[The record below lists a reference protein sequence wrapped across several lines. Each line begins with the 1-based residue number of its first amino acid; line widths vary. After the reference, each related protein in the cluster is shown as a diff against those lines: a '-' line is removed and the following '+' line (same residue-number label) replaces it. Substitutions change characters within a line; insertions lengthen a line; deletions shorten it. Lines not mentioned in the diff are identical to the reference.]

1 MRSWIYIAGLALL
14 ASCATREKNEQ
25 ETRSPLPEKKKAAR
39 VIDAQSEPDSL
50 KGSLQAF
57 AEGKIGNTAVTIEY
71 YSPAVR
77 GRIIWGGLV
86 PLDQV
91 WVTGAHNCT
100 RVTFDQPV
108 VVGGQEIAAGTY
120 AFFTIP
126 GTENWTVILN
136 KNYRQHL
143 ADNYAA
149 TEDVVRVEV
158 KPVAAPHQERL
169 RYQIREGTTGG
180 GVIAVD
186 WEKIRVELPVTSGLK
201 K

>member
-14 ASCATREKNEQ
+14 ASCATREKSEQ
-25 ETRSPLPEKKKAAR
+25 ETLSPLPEKKKAAR
-39 VIDAQSEPDSL
+39 VIAVQSEPDSL
-50 KGSLQAF
+50 KGSLQAI
-57 AEGKIGNTAVTIEY
+57 AEGKIGTTDITIEY

-86 PLDQV
+86 PLEQV

-100 RVTFDQPV
+100 RVTFGQPV

-126 GTENWTVILN
+126 GKESWTVILN

-143 ADNYAA
+143 ADNYEAS
-149 TEDVVRVEV
+149 DDLVRVQV
-158 KPVAAPHQERL
+158 KPVAGPHQERL
-169 RYQIREGTTGG
+169 RYQIGEREGTGG
-180 GVIAVD
+180 FISVD
-186 WEKIRVELPVTSGLK
+186 WEKVRIELPLTLGN
-201 K
+201 